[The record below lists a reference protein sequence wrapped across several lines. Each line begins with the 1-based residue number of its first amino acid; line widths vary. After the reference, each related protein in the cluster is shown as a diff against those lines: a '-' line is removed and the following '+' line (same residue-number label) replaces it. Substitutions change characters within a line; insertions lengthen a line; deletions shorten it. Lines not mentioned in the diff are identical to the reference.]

1 MKQPFWKKILSYV
14 YEFHVESIAGDI
26 NDTLHVSYTQ
36 GRYQLST
43 QNAIYSFG
51 DLYTNYYQAFE
62 QINLDK
68 YDIQNVL
75 ILGFGLGSIPLML
88 ENNFHKNYN
97 YTGVEIDEYVIYL
110 ADKYVTYALKSPI
123 DIISTD
129 ALTFVKICQQ
139 RFDLICV
146 DIFLDDVIP
155 DDFQQQDFL
164 ESVKLLLTKN
174 GIVLYNRLAQ
184 TEEDKK
190 DSTFFFKEAFLPV
203 FPKGRY
209 IDVDGNWMFTNISD

>member
-88 ENNFHKNYN
+88 ENNFH
-97 YTGVEIDEYVIYL
+97 
-110 ADKYVTYALKSPI
+110 
-123 DIISTD
+123 
-129 ALTFVKICQQ
+129 
-139 RFDLICV
+139 
-146 DIFLDDVIP
+146 
-155 DDFQQQDFL
+155 
-164 ESVKLLLTKN
+164 
-174 GIVLYNRLAQ
+174 
-184 TEEDKK
+184 
-190 DSTFFFKEAFLPV
+190 
-203 FPKGRY
+203 
-209 IDVDGNWMFTNISD
+209 

>member
-1 MKQPFWKKILSYV
+1 MRQPFWKKILSYI
-14 YEFHVESIAGDI
+14 YEFHMESIASDI
-26 NDTLHVSYTQ
+26 NGSLHVSYSQ

-51 DLYTNYYQAFE
+51 DLYSNYYRAFE
-62 QINLDK
+62 SIDLDK
-68 YDIQNVL
+68 YKINNVL

-88 ENNFHKNYN
+88 ENNFKKNYK
-97 YTGVEIDEYVIYL
+97 YVGVEIDEYVIYL
-110 ADKYVTYALKSPI
+110 ADKYVTNELKSPI
-123 DIISTD
+123 DIISTN
-129 ALTFVKICQQ
+129 ALTFVEICQE

-155 DDFQQQDFL
+155 DDFQQQSFL

-184 TEEDKK
+184 TKKDKK
-190 DSTFFFKEAFLPV
+190 SSTIFFREQFLTV
-203 FPKGRY
+203 FPKGHY
-209 IDVDGNWMFTNISD
+209 IDVEGNWMFTNIKE

>member
-1 MKQPFWKKILSYV
+1 MQQPSWKKILSYV
-14 YEFHVESIAGDI
+14 YEFHVESIASDI
-26 NDTLHVSYTQ
+26 NDTLHVSYSQ

-51 DLYTNYYQAFE
+51 DLYSNYYRAFE
-62 QINLDK
+62 QIDLDK
-68 YDIQNVL
+68 HNIQNVL

-88 ENNFHKNYN
+88 ENNFNKNYK

-110 ADKYVTYALKSPI
+110 ADKYVTHELKSPI
-123 DIISTD
+123 DIILTD

-155 DDFQQQDFL
+155 DDFEQQDFL
-164 ESVKLLLTKN
+164 ESVKSLLTEN

-184 TEEDKK
+184 TRADKK
-190 DSTFFFKEAFLPV
+190 ASTAFFREQFLPV
-203 FPKGRY
+203 FPKGHY
-209 IDVDGNWMFTNISD
+209 IDVDGNWMFTNIKE